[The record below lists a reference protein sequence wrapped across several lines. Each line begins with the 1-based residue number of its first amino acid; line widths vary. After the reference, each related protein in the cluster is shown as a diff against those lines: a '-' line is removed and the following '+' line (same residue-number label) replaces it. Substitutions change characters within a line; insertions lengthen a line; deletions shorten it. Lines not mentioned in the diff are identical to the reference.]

1 MIFADT
7 HTHLYLNAF
16 DEDRDASVT
25 RAIDAGVT
33 TMVLPNIDSSS
44 IAPMLA
50 LCDRFPENCFPM
62 MGLHPTSVKENYR
75 EELRKVED
83 ALDKREYIAIGEI
96 GIDLY
101 WDKSFFNE
109 QKEAFT
115 TQLEIALDLDLP
127 VAIHTRESMDETLE
141 ILGRK
146 EYRDVRG
153 VLHCF
158 SGTAEQAQ
166 KAVDMDFYLGIG
178 GVLTFKNSNLGKAI
192 KKIPLEHL
200 ILETDAPFL
209 APVPYRGKRNESAYI
224 PIIATHLADVYA
236 TNRERVANITTQNAK
251 KLFNL

>member
-1 MIFADT
+1 MIYTDT

-16 DEDRDASVT
+16 DEDRDAAVS
-25 RAIDAGVT
+25 RAVAAGVT
-33 TMVLPNIDSSS
+33 TMLLPNIDSSS

-50 LCDRFPENCFPM
+50 LCDRFPDNCLPM

-75 EELRKVED
+75 EELKNVED
-83 ALDKREYIAIGEI
+83 ALDKREFIAIGEI

-146 EYRDVRG
+146 EYQDVRG

-166 KAVDMDFYLGIG
+166 KVVDMGFYLGIG
-178 GVLTFKNSNLGKAI
+178 VGFRLGQIGRA
-192 KKIPLEHL
+192 H
-200 ILETDAPFL
+200 
-209 APVPYRGKRNESAYI
+209 V
-224 PIIATHLADVYA
+224 
-236 TNRERVANITTQNAK
+236 
-251 KLFNL
+251 

>member
-1 MIFADT
+1 
-7 HTHLYLNAF
+7 
-16 DEDRDASVT
+16 
-25 RAIDAGVT
+25 
-33 TMVLPNIDSSS
+33 
-44 IAPMLA
+44 
-50 LCDRFPENCFPM
+50 
-62 MGLHPTSVKENYR
+62 
-75 EELRKVED
+75 VED